1 MNEIIHVKE
10 QTYVFRHLQN
20 SKHEEDVFLAI
31 LELLVLKVAVDV
43 SVSQGKIFG
52 QGFVVGSDVGFGF
65 CLPLEP
71 KGSASSVYLFQQLQW
86 GVRRRQLITRR
97 DTFQHTHKK
106 QGYKSRYLH
115 FFFHFFLIA
124 ELKTLIARGR
134 TLQKRSMTYLI
145 FFFFWLQKIVI
156 LKDCVNFQ
164 LIKQLRIIQRR
175 QTVSRRKRERET
187 KVIYNLQSSITF
199 ACWYNQRDFL
209 LEMVRCQQ
217 IDFGE
222 IFCRIWLTVYTRY
235 VFSNPS
241 FFHNFKICK
250 VRI

>member
-86 GVRRRQLITRR
+86 GVRRRQSITRR
-97 DTFQHTHKK
+97 DAFQHTHKK

-115 FFFHFFLIA
+115 FFFSFLSDCWAENADCERQNITEKINDLFNLFFFL
-124 ELKTLIARGR
+124 T
-134 TLQKRSMTYLI
+134 T
-145 FFFFWLQKIVI
+145 
-156 LKDCVNFQ
+156 KDCD
-164 LIKQLRIIQRR
+164 IKRLCEFPAYK
-175 QTVSRRKRERET
+175 TVEDYPASSNSKQKKKRERERLKWFT
-187 KVIYNLQSSITF
+187 TYRAQ
-199 ACWYNQRDFL
+199 L
-209 LEMVRCQQ
+209 LSLVDTIR
-217 IDFGE
+217 E
-222 IFCRIWLTVYTRY
+222 IFCLRWLDV
-235 VFSNPS
+235 N
-241 FFHNFKICK
+241 K
-250 VRI
+250 

>member
-1 MNEIIHVKE
+1 MYEWDNTCVKE

-20 SKHEEDVFLAI
+20 SKHEEDVLLAI

-43 SVSQGKIFG
+43 AVSQGKIFG

-71 KGSASSVYLFQQLQW
+71 KGSASSVYFFQQLQW

-115 FFFHFFLIA
+115 FFFISFWLLSWKRWLREAEHYRKDQWLIWSFFVFFL
-124 ELKTLIARGR
+124 
-134 TLQKRSMTYLI
+134 
-145 FFFFWLQKIVI
+145 LQKIVI
-156 LKDCVNFQ
+156 LTDCVNFQ
-164 LIKQLRIIQRR
+164 HIKQLRIIQRCQR
-175 QTVSRRKRERET
+175 VSRRKRERET

-199 ACWYNQRDFL
+199 ACWYNQKDFL
-209 LEMVRCQQ
+209 LEMVRCRQ

-222 IFCRIWLTVYTRY
+222 IFAG
-235 VFSNPS
+235 FD
-241 FFHNFKICK
+241 
-250 VRI
+250 